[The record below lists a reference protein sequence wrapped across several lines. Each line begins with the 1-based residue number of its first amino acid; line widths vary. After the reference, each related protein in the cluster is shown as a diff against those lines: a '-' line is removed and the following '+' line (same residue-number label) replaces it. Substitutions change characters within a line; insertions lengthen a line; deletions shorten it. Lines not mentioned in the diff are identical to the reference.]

1 MLRGCMM
8 DDYQLTLPY
17 LLERCQT
24 FFPKNEIVSRMPDG
38 SIHRYTYGE
47 YAARTKQLGN
57 ALKRLGVA
65 QGDRVGTLCWNSYR
79 HMEAYLGIPAIGAV
93 LHTLNLRLH
102 PNDLTYIAN
111 HAEDKVIIADRSLL
125 PVLEQFQSTVKSLEH
140 VIVIPDDGPVPEGYL
155 DYEALLAAESS
166 ELRYPE
172 IDERDA
178 AAMCYTSGTTGNPK
192 GVLYSHRS
200 TFLHTMA
207 ACLTDTIG
215 ISENDTILPV
225 VPMFHANA
233 WGVPFAGALTG
244 SKLVFPGPNLAPDV
258 LLDLMA
264 DERVTVA
271 EGVPTIWLGILNLLD
286 HNPGKWDLSAVRSTL
301 VGGSAAPPAMIEG
314 FRARHN
320 IPVMHAWGMTE
331 MSPIGTLARVKR
343 SLAEGATDAEL
354 LKVKSTQGYPAPLV
368 DIRHVDDENNVLP
381 WDGQTMGEL
390 EVRGPWV
397 AASYYNNDEQQD
409 KFTPDGWFRTGDI
422 VTIDSEGYIS
432 ITDRSKDVIKSGGEW
447 ISTVALENA
456 LMAHPAVL
464 EAAVFAARHEKWD
477 ERPLA
482 AVVFKDG
489 QSATKDELLAH
500 LAPDFAKWWLPD
512 DVLVITEIPKTSTGK
527 FQKLTLR
534 DQYGDY
540 LLKQR

>member
-47 YAARTKQLGN
+47 YAARTKQLAN
-57 ALKRLGVA
+57 ALKRLGVE

-79 HMEAYLGIPAIGAV
+79 HMEAYLGIPAVGAV

-102 PNDLTYIAN
+102 PNDLTYISN

-125 PVLEQFQSTVKSLEH
+125 PVLEQFQGNVKSLKH

-155 DYEALLAAESS
+155 DYEALLAAESP
-166 ELRYPE
+166 ELKYPE

-233 WGVPFAGALTG
+233 WGVPFAGAMTG
-244 SKLVFPGPNLAPDV
+244 SKLVFPGPNLAPDI

-264 DERVTVA
+264 TERVTLA

-286 HNPGKWDLSAVRSTL
+286 RNPGKWDLSSVRSTL

-314 FRARHN
+314 FRTRHN

-343 SLAEGATDAEL
+343 SLAEGASDAEL

-368 DIRHVDDENNVLP
+368 EIRHVDDANNVLP

-422 VTIDSEGYIS
+422 VTIDAEGYIT

-464 EAAVFAARHEKWD
+464 EAAVFAARHAKWD

-489 QSATKDELLAH
+489 ESATKDELLAH
-500 LAPDFAKWWLPD
+500 LAPDFARWWLPD
-512 DVLVITEIPKTSTGK
+512 DILVITEIPKTSTGK

-540 LLKQR
+540 LLKQS

>member
-47 YAARTKQLGN
+47 YAARTKQLAN
-57 ALKRLGVA
+57 ALKRLGVE

-79 HMEAYLGIPAIGAV
+79 HMEAYLGIPAVGAV

-102 PNDLTYIAN
+102 PNDLTYISN

-125 PVLEQFQSTVKSLEH
+125 PVLEQFQRNVKSLKH

-155 DYEALLAAESS
+155 DYEALLAAESP
-166 ELRYPE
+166 ELHYPE

-233 WGVPFAGALTG
+233 WGVPFAGAMTG
-244 SKLVFPGPNLAPDV
+244 SKLVFPGPNLAPDI

-264 DERVTVA
+264 TERVTLA

-286 HNPGKWDLSAVRSTL
+286 RNPGKWDLSSVRSTL

-314 FRARHN
+314 FRTRHN

-343 SLAEGATDAEL
+343 SLAEGASDAEL

-368 DIRHVDDENNVLP
+368 EIRHVDDANHVLP

-422 VTIDSEGYIS
+422 VTIDAEGYIT

-464 EAAVFAARHEKWD
+464 EAAVFAARHAKWD

-489 QSATKDELLAH
+489 ESATKDELLAH

-512 DVLVITEIPKTSTGK
+512 DILVITEIPKTSTGK

-540 LLKQR
+540 LLKQS

>member
-1 MLRGCMM
+1 MM

-24 FFPKNEIVSRMPDG
+24 FFPKNEIVTRLPDG
-38 SIHRYTYGE
+38 SIHRYTYGD

-57 ALKRLGVA
+57 ALKRLGVEP
-65 QGDRVGTLCWNSYR
+65 GDRVGTLCWNSYR

-102 PNDLTYIAN
+102 PHDLTYIAN
-111 HAEDKVIIADRSLL
+111 HAADKVIIADRSLL
-125 PVLEQFQSTVKSLEH
+125 PVLEQFQANVPSLEH
-140 VIVIPDDGPVPEGYL
+140 VIIVPDDGPTPEGYL
-155 DYEALLAAESS
+155 DYEALLAAESP
-166 ELRYPE
+166 ELHYPV
-172 IDERDA
+172 IDERAA

-233 WGVPFAGALTG
+233 WGVPFAGAMTG
-244 SKLVFPGPNLAPDV
+244 AKLVFPGPNMAPDV
-258 LLDLMA
+258 LLGLMA

-286 HNPGKWDLSAVRSTL
+286 QNPDKWDLSAVRSTL
-301 VGGSAAPPAMIEG
+301 VGGSAAPPAMIDG
-314 FRARHN
+314 FQKRHN

-343 SLAEGATDAEL
+343 SLAEDATDAEIL
-354 LKVKSTQGYPAPLV
+354 AVKSTQGYPAPLV
-368 DIRHVDDENNVLP
+368 DIRHVDDQDNVLP

-409 KFTPDGWFRTGDI
+409 KFTADGWFRTGDI
-422 VTIDSEGYIS
+422 VTVNSEGYIT

-464 EAAVFAARHEKWD
+464 EAAVFAARHAKWD

-489 QSATKDELLAH
+489 KSATKDELIAH

-512 DVLVITEIPKTSTGK
+512 DILVVKEIPKTSTGK

-534 DQYGDY
+534 DEYGDY
-540 LLKQR
+540 LLKQG

>member
-38 SIHRYTYGE
+38 SIHRYTYGD

-57 ALKRLGVA
+57 ALKRLGVE

-79 HMEAYLGIPAIGAV
+79 HMEAYLGIPAVGAV

-111 HAEDKVIIADRSLL
+111 HAEDRVIIADRSLL
-125 PVLEQFQSTVKSLEH
+125 PVLEQFQATVKSLQH

-155 DYEALLAAESS
+155 DYEALLAAESP
-166 ELRYPE
+166 ELHYPE

-258 LLDLMA
+258 LLDLMTA
-264 DERVTVA
+264 ERVTVA

-286 HNPGKWDLSAVRSTL
+286 QNPGRWDLSSIRSTL

-314 FRARHN
+314 FRKRHN

-422 VTIDSEGYIS
+422 VTIDTEGYIS

-500 LAPDFAKWWLPD
+500 LSPDFAKWWLPD
-512 DVLVITEIPKTSTGK
+512 DVLIIAEIPKTSTGK

-540 LLKQR
+540 LLNKR

>member
-24 FFPKNEIVSRMPDG
+24 FFPNNEIVSRMPDG
-38 SIHRYTYGE
+38 SIHRYTYGQ

-57 ALKRLGVA
+57 ALKRLGVE

-125 PVLEQFQSTVKSLEH
+125 PVLEQFQSTVTSLQH

-155 DYEALLAAESS
+155 DYEALLAAESP
-166 ELRYPE
+166 ELKYPE
-172 IDERDA
+172 INERDA

-233 WGVPFAGALTG
+233 WGVPFAGAMTG
-244 SKLVFPGPNLAPDV
+244 SKLVFPGPNLAPDI

-264 DERVTVA
+264 TERVTVA

-286 HNPGKWDLSAVRSTL
+286 HNPGKWDLSSVRSTL

-314 FRARHN
+314 FRKRHN

-331 MSPIGTLARVKR
+331 MSPIGTLARVKHGI
-343 SLAEGATDAEL
+343 AAGASEADL
-354 LKVKSTQGYPAPLV
+354 LKVKSTQGYPVPLV
-368 DIRHVDDENNVLP
+368 EIRHVDDENNVLA

-422 VTIDSEGYIS
+422 VTIDAEGYIS

-464 EAAVFAARHEKWD
+464 EAAVFAARHAKWD

-489 QSATKDELLAH
+489 ESATKDELLAH

-540 LLKQR
+540 LLNKA